1 MWYTQCHKPTVWG
14 SHWPAIGSHWGWP
27 APIWPR
33 FHSPSRRSVE
43 IELAG
48 QHPGCF
54 KWLPNVTNVVAI
66 WFWFRV
72 CSQQHV
78 VVPKIMFFLKIEW
91 FISSSFYSMQSWLCR
106 GCTVRYYVIP
116 QFWIILGKLMQS
128 IAKPES
134 LPPIIIR
141 FPPPRYPRLYT
152 VVDMP
157 GISHAWWHLQWV
169 PVNLP
174 KLPKSPTIPPQ
185 SLPSPALRTLEPL
198 NHTRQSA
205 TSTCTQRHRGL

>member
-1 MWYTQCHKPTVWG
+1 MACSDLTQIPQPKSAQRWNRT
-14 SHWPAIGSHWGWP
+14 GWSASWVLQMVTKCYQCRGHLVLVP
-27 APIWPR
+27 CLFAT
-33 FHSPSRRSVE
+33 
-43 IELAG
+43 AC
-48 QHPGCF
+48 GCSE
-54 KWLPNVTNVVAI
+54 N
-66 WFWFRV
+66 
-72 CSQQHV
+72 H
-78 VVPKIMFFLKIEW
+78 FFLKIEW

-157 GISHAWWHLQWV
+157 GISMLDHAWWHLQWV

-174 KLPKSPTIPPQ
+174 KLPKSPKIPPQ
-185 SLPSPALRTLEPL
+185 SLPSPAKRTLEPL

-205 TSTCTQRHRGL
+205 TSTCAQRHRGL

>member
-1 MWYTQCHKPTVWG
+1 MYTQCHKPTVWG
-14 SHWPAIGSHWGWP
+14 SHWPAIGSHWRWP

-66 WFWFRV
+66 WFCFRV

-78 VVPKIMFFLKIEW
+78 VVPKISFFLKIQW
-91 FISSSFYSMQSWLCR
+91 LISSSFYSMQSWLCR
-106 GCTVRYYVIP
+106 GCT
-116 QFWIILGKLMQS
+116 ILCYTS
-128 IAKPES
+128 ILDNSGQTHAKHCFLPES

-141 FPPPRYPRLYT
+141 FPPPRLYT

-157 GISHAWWHLQWV
+157 GISHGDTSNGFQWISQNYRSLRRFCRNHCLHLLWE
-169 PVNLP
+169 
-174 KLPKSPTIPPQ
+174 Q
-185 SLPSPALRTLEPL
+185 SMRLEPL